1 MGQNKEEDS
10 VQEETEEK
18 VIFLQ
23 PEKTQE
29 KEQLSR
35 DTRVKDTSEHES
47 NQAASHNRKEV
58 QKSREI
64 PKSDHMA
71 LTGGHGG
78 VIPAF
83 IVWLTRKI
91 FSR

>member
-1 MGQNKEEDS
+1 M
-10 VQEETEEK
+10 
-18 VIFLQ
+18 IFLQ

-29 KEQLSR
+29 KELLSR
-35 DTRVKDTSEHES
+35 NTHEKDESEHES
-47 NQAASHNRKEV
+47 YQAASHSKEDIQKRRKF
-58 QKSREI
+58 

-71 LTGGHGG
+71 LVGGHGG

-83 IVWLTRKI
+83 IVWLARKI

>member
-1 MGQNKEEDS
+1 M
-10 VQEETEEK
+10 
-18 VIFLQ
+18 Q
-23 PEKTQE
+23 PEKTQK
-29 KEQLSR
+29 KEQLSTNTWLR
-35 DTRVKDTSEHES
+35 DTSEHES

-71 LTGGHGG
+71 LAGGHGG

-83 IVWLTRKI
+83 IVWLIRKI

>member
-10 VQEETEEK
+10 VQEEKEEK

-29 KEQLSR
+29 KDQLSR
-35 DTRVKDTSEHES
+35 NAYVKDASEHES
-47 NQAASHNRKEV
+47 NQAASHNKKEV
-58 QKSREI
+58 HKSREI

-83 IVWLTRKI
+83 IIWLIRKI

>member
-1 MGQNKEEDS
+1 M
-10 VQEETEEK
+10 
-18 VIFLQ
+18 Q

-29 KEQLSR
+29 EQLSR

-47 NQAASHNRKEV
+47 NQAASHNGKEV
-58 QKSREI
+58 QESREI
-64 PKSDHMA
+64 PRSDHMT

-83 IVWLTRKI
+83 IVWLMRKI